1 MNEVE
6 FNYNGTKVIVQ
17 CNPKDKMKEI
27 KKKFITKCNIKNEIF
42 LLYDGNTINVELT
55 YNEVANNFD
64 KSRNH
69 MIVIVKEEETENE
82 LSSNLKKSK
91 IIICPECKEN
101 SLISI
106 KEFKITLY
114 KCKNQHKK
122 ENIQFN
128 EFDKTQYIDEMKIK

>member
-17 CNPKDKMKEI
+17 CNPNDKMKEI

-42 LLYDGNTINVELT
+42 LLYDGNTINMELT

-91 IIICPECKEN
+91 IIICP
-101 SLISI
+101 
-106 KEFKITLY
+106 
-114 KCKNQHKK
+114 
-122 ENIQFN
+122 
-128 EFDKTQYIDEMKIK
+128 